1 MITPEKLT
9 VASSVSG
16 QISACLI
23 EVVEVYTLSRSFSL
37 SSVGA
42 PSTSAQGPSHYWG
55 LQNSDPRHSLLH

>member
-23 EVVEVYTLSRSFSL
+23 EVVEVYTLSRSLSL
-37 SSVGA
+37 ICGGTIHQCSGSVTLLGA
-42 PSTSAQGPSHYWG
+42 AKQ
-55 LQNSDPRHSLLH
+55 